1 MGCTQ
6 SKAIPSTPTP
16 TSKNS
21 SFEQSANQK
30 ANPLT
35 AQQIQARS
43 DCPLDCKYLEVGDL
57 RLRYAWVSQRGYY
70 PDSKFHTI
78 RRLPMAWFLLPIL
91 LGPDK
96 DNQDSYSI
104 IPVFGNPDDN
114 QAYFAVYDGHG
125 KDGHLCA
132 RYTRD
137 YVSHL
142 ISFLSIHLFMM
153 RNY

>member
-78 RRLPMAWFLLPIL
+78 RRLPMA
-91 LGPDK
+91 
-96 DNQDSYSI
+96 
-104 IPVFGNPDDN
+104 
-114 QAYFAVYDGHG
+114 
-125 KDGHLCA
+125 
-132 RYTRD
+132 
-137 YVSHL
+137 
-142 ISFLSIHLFMM
+142 
-153 RNY
+153 